1 MVASKK
7 SFNIGDLVFAK
18 VKGYPPWPAK
28 ITRIDK
34 SKYNVYFY
42 GTGETANIKVE
53 DLFPFEESKGKFAT
67 DKIMRRKGFK
77 EAMLQ
82 IEAALSGEDP
92 SPISFDVAAV
102 QSGVDEYAMRSDL
115 NEPSFSDSRISANS
129 TVLDTSTVQRE
140 DDSVHNDSDTKRA
153 KESKSPTTKKTAPV
167 TDATVPAIPRST
179 QPTLANNGAVQKEA
193 DAAHPNAEPVATGQA
208 EAKEVVSRS
217 GRKIKMKRFMDG
229 DDEESASLGP
239 PAKKKAPNVAPAK
252 EKAPATPA
260 GTGITT
266 KKTSVFEKIEKERM
280 YFLKLEREIV
290 ALNMEVKASVKLASA
305 DAERCVRLL
314 EQYQKLEVTQIILL
328 KHPNCVETMKRL
340 RKYVGNAKA
349 WNMAETEQVKFDF
362 FAQQIRAKAEQIYN
376 RFKTMFPVP
385 DNNVSFWECFQKKV
399 SEYEKAI
406 EHLTPEERH
415 MIIEKADVPKQ
426 SETGNRY
433 EKESDAKKEDKTET
447 TDTEESAIV
456 AEKSNDDAL
465 EEN

>member
-53 DLFPFEESKGKFAT
+53 DLFPYEESKGKFAT

-92 SPISFDVAAV
+92 SPLSFDVVAV
-102 QSGVDEYAMRSDL
+102 QSGVDDYAMRSDL

-129 TVLDTSTVQRE
+129 TVLDTSTTQRE
-140 DDSVHNDSDTKRA
+140 NDDVHNDSDMKIA
-153 KESKSPTTKKTAPV
+153 KESKSSTTKKTMPV
-167 TDATVPAIPRST
+167 TAATVPAIPRST
-179 QPTLANNGAVQKEA
+179 PPTVANNGAIQKEA
-193 DAAHPNAEPVATGQA
+193 DAAHPDAEPVVTTA

-239 PAKKKAPNVAPAK
+239 PAKKKAPNVTSVK
-252 EKAPATPA
+252 DKAPATPA

-266 KKTSVFEKIEKERM
+266 KKSSVFDKIEKERV

-290 ALNMEVKASVKLASA
+290 QLNMEVKASVKLARA

-314 EQYQKLEVTQIILL
+314 EQYQKLEVTPIILL

-349 WNMAETEQVKFDF
+349 WNMPETEQVKFDF
-362 FAQQIRAKAEQIYN
+362 YAQQIRAKAEQIYN
-376 RFKTMFPVP
+376 RFKTIFSVP
-385 DNNVSFWECFQKKV
+385 ENNLSFWEWFQQKV
-399 SEYEKAI
+399 AFYQREI

-415 MIIEKADVPKQ
+415 MIIDDADVPKQ

-433 EKESDAKKEDKTET
+433 AKESDVKKEDKTET

-456 AEKSNDDAL
+456 AEKSNDVAL